1 MGVVDE
7 IIWEQAEAEEK
18 QRETYLAFPV
28 LKARIHSFLKR
39 SLDHLNSM
47 VSRRR
52 GRKEEGGVEGRK
64 EDERREGRKEGMEGG
79 PEEGRSEGRMVEEVE
94 ISTN

>member
-1 MGVVDE
+1 MDE

-39 SLDHLNSM
+39 SLEHLNSM
-47 VSRRR
+47 VSNGSR
-52 GRKEEGGVEGRK
+52 EGGKEGK
-64 EDERREGRKEGMEGG
+64 REGGK
-79 PEEGRSEGRMVEEVE
+79 
-94 ISTN
+94 

>member
-52 GRKEEGGVEGRK
+52 ERKEGGGE
-64 EDERREGRKEGMEGG
+64 EGRKEGSKEGK
-79 PEEGRSEGRMVEEVE
+79 EDERKEGVRVNGRRVGDQH
-94 ISTN
+94 

>member
-1 MGVVDE
+1 MDE

-52 GRKEEGGVEGRK
+52 GGKEGRRREGSKEGK
-64 EDERREGRKEGMEGG
+64 EDERKEGV
-79 PEEGRSEGRMVEEVE
+79 SVKW
-94 ISTN
+94 